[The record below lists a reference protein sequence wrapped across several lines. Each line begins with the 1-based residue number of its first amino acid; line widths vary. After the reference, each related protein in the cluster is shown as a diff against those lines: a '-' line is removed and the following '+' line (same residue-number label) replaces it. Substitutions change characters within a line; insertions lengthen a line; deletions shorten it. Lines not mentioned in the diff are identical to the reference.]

1 MKHLFVSPEKIIL
14 QRYKHDR
21 GFRAAGFLLIVIA
34 FLQLPL
40 GALGCLLWNRFQEQS
55 AIQSQNRIRAVDLQS
70 RNANLHDVRQK
81 LSQIRQWEPILRS
94 RIPSGAILSAIQ
106 KGIPPDV
113 VLDSVVIETGN
124 YQVVPVTGGTYRVP
138 KDYMLLLQ
146 VTAKPGSAGA
156 IDRFKDSLSKI
167 LPPGT
172 ELLRTSQLDKGSD
185 GLIPIQMRYSIKPTG
200 NYRSLGLTKISE
212 PDSL

>member
-1 MKHLFVSPEKIIL
+1 MKHLFVSPEKIL
-14 QRYKHDR
+14 GQRYKHDR
-21 GFRAAGFLLIVIA
+21 GFRAAGFLLIAMV

-40 GALGCLLWNRFQEQS
+40 GVLGCFLWNRCQEQS

-70 RNANLHDVRQK
+70 RNENLHDVRQK
-81 LSQIRQWEPILRS
+81 IGQIRQWEPILRS

-113 VLDSVVIETGN
+113 VLDSVAIETGD

-146 VTAKPGSAGA
+146 ATAKTDSASA
-156 IDRFKDSLSKI
+156 IDRFKDSLAKI

-172 ELLRTSQLDKGSD
+172 ELLRTSRLDKRSD
-185 GLIPIQMRYSIKPTG
+185 GLIPIQMQYSIKPTG
-200 NYRSLGLTKISE
+200 NYLSLGLTKISE

>member
-1 MKHLFVSPEKIIL
+1 MV
-14 QRYKHDR
+14 
-21 GFRAAGFLLIVIA
+21 

-40 GALGCLLWNRFQEQS
+40 GVLGCFLWNRCQEQS

-70 RNANLHDVRQK
+70 RNENLHDVRQK
-81 LSQIRQWEPILRS
+81 IGQIRQWEPILRS

-113 VLDSVVIETGN
+113 VLDSVAIETGD

-146 VTAKPGSAGA
+146 ATAKTDSASA
-156 IDRFKDSLSKI
+156 IDRFKDSLAKI

-172 ELLRTSQLDKGSD
+172 ELLRTSR
-185 GLIPIQMRYSIKPTG
+185 LISGQT
-200 NYRSLGLTKISE
+200 
-212 PDSL
+212 D

>member
-21 GFRAAGFLLIVIA
+21 EFRAAGFLLIVIA
-34 FLQLPL
+34 FLQVPL
-40 GALGCLLWNRFQEQS
+40 GVLGCLLWNRFQEQS
-55 AIQSQNRIRAVDLQS
+55 AIESQNRIRAVDLQS

-113 VLDSVVIETGN
+113 VLDSIVIETGN

-146 VTAKPGSAGA
+146 AIAKPESAGA
-156 IDRFKDSLSKI
+156 IDRFKDSLAKI

-172 ELLRTSQLDKGSD
+172 ELLRTSQLDKRSD
-185 GLIPIQMRYSIKPTG
+185 GLIPTQMQYSIKPTG
-200 NYRSLGLTKISE
+200 NYWSLGLTKISE